1 MNIIDKRYNAIDF
14 LRGFT
19 IINMII
25 FHSLFDLENFYGF
38 DFSCNFYYYQQF
50 ICISFILI
58 SGYCTNF
65 SNNFKKKTLILTSIS
80 LLITTGS
87 YIFSKEN
94 TVYFGVI
101 HFFALVTLIH
111 NLLKNFI
118 KKINPKLGLIF
129 NSLLFLV
136 TKNIYQR
143 NILFGKIVL
152 PKSIYDLNLFI
163 FGFPNEN
170 FSSGDYF
177 PIIPWIFLFYIG
189 YFLYNFVKF
198 TKKEA
203 SHNIVNIM
211 GRHSLLLYSLHQIF
225 LIGTFS
231 LIFWIRFVH

>member
-129 NSLLFLV
+129 NS
-136 TKNIYQR
+136 
-143 NILFGKIVL
+143 IVL

-231 LIFWIRFVH
+231 LIF